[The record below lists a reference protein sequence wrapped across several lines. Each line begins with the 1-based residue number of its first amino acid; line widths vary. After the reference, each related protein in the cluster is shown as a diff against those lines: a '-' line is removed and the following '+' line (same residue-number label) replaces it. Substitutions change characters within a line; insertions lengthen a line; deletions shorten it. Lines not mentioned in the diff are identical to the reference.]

1 MKVMLMTV
9 SHFPNG
15 GAQALSESIT
25 CPVTWLLTRG
35 WRELHDLLPHSCSLP
50 YARASSP
57 FFFLLLFFC
66 LEDNCFPEHFNYLQ
80 HIKSQLTKAT
90 RLSQLWLPMTN
101 PSFIVLHNTWHLKPL
116 VLVIKCLFP
125 CLHCLVQQREMPVLT
140 TDECH
145 GEHLR
150 FSSGSFRHREKF
162 TETPLSTLSP

>member
-1 MKVMLMTV
+1 MLMTV

-15 GAQALSESIT
+15 EAQALSESIT
-25 CPVTWLLTRG
+25 CSWSHGFSREVGGSCMISYLTHVLSPML
-35 WRELHDLLPHSCSLP
+35 EL
-50 YARASSP
+50 
-57 FFFLLLFFC
+57 LLLFFFFW
-66 LEDNCFPEHFNYLQ
+66 LEDHCFPERFNYLL

-90 RLSQLWLPMTN
+90 RLSHLWLPMTN
-101 PSFIVLHNTWHLKPL
+101 PSFIVLHNSWHLKPL